1 MEEAHKTHKDTAWGW
16 VAVLADWKT
25 SRTRRRLRRAQ
36 SRHGLKAEVF

>member
-16 VAVLADWKT
+16 VAALADWKT

-36 SRHGLKAEVF
+36 SRPGLKAEVF